1 MICRRFTWFTII
13 ALLEDVRDV
22 CPLMKTRKIASR
34 AMETERRFDCWLR
47 AVVNEARTLGELA
60 YRRSLIQDELKTL
73 ELRTKTE
80 LKWIKKAESAGRTAD
95 AEDFRKNSKHLVRER
110 FLAQEELETLGK
122 LEAEIQLV
130 MNEKIDR
137 LTKRAPDE
145 GMIEELERC
154 E

>member
-1 MICRRFTWFTII
+1 MRRTRQGPTIICRRFTWFTII

-95 AEDFRKNSKHLVRER
+95 AEHFREANKYLVQARYRSE
-110 FLAQEELETLGK
+110 QELEKLG
-122 LEAEIQLV
+122 
-130 MNEKIDR
+130 R
-137 LTKRAPDE
+137 LIVAFQEDLDE
-145 GMIEELERC
+145 SINVLTGQDSTT
-154 E
+154 